1 MKDLRIEIAN
11 LARVIA
17 DKTDEYGKMYRDSR
31 KRFLTNGNVFNIV
44 ATDVSDYDGMEVTV
58 CIGVAKTWAGAEKAL
73 KAKAQELTFG
83 ERAKA
88 FDQMKALRAE
98 GQRVY
103 AALKADLEVI
113 RRQEEAE
120 KEQTIREIET
130 KERLDKRSRRIHAKK
145 ESQRK
150 HNLRINV

>member
-1 MKDLRIEIAN
+1 
-11 LARVIA
+11 
-17 DKTDEYGKMYRDSR
+17 MYRDSR
-31 KRFLTNGNVFNIV
+31 KRFLTSGNVFNIV

-73 KAKAQELTFG
+73 KAKAQELSFD

-88 FDQMKALRAE
+88 FDQMKSLRAE

-103 AALKADLEVI
+103 DALKADLEVI

-120 KEQTIREIET
+120 RADIIREQELKEQRGT
-130 KERLDKRSRRIHAKK
+130 RRTSKK
-145 ESQRK
+145 
-150 HNLRINV
+150 